1 MHVTLTNFRFN
12 QKTCTLVSSSIP
24 CLYVYMQ
31 VLTLQSSVV
40 GVSLMSIKLFVHD
53 LQLLKVTILQDFKKI
68 LRLLP
73 HNLEKLL
80 RKCFPSIVI
89 FIEFLTTQWCTTSS
103 NRIWYSWIILAYIIF
118 GYYLYL
124 DAILQV
130 LQLQCFF

>member
-1 MHVTLTNFRFN
+1 
-12 QKTCTLVSSSIP
+12 
-24 CLYVYMQ
+24 MQ

-53 LQLLKVTILQDFKKI
+53 QQLLKVTILQDFKKI

-73 HNLEKLL
+73 HNLEKIL

-103 NRIWYSWIILAYIIF
+103 NRI
-118 GYYLYL
+118 
-124 DAILQV
+124 
-130 LQLQCFF
+130 